1 MSTLESPVLPYPFSS
16 IAGLRF
22 AAIRAALALLHRKF
36 LCARVPAGT
45 AQPRLPA
52 DFTHILAR
60 QGTVMNRTI
69 KTLLARNAAG
79 AALGIVAVISCVTG
93 AAAVSPR
100 VRSACTGD
108 YLAYCS
114 QHDPDGPDVRRC
126 MRAYGLQLSTGC
138 LQALIAAGEVS
149 KREVARRAATK

>member
-1 MSTLESPVLPYPFSS
+1 MSTLESAVIPNPFSI
-16 IAGLRF
+16 IAGLQF
-22 AAIRAALALLHRKF
+22 AAIRAALALLHCKF

-52 DFTHILAR
+52 DITHILAR
-60 QGTVMNRTI
+60 QGTVMNPTI
-69 KTLLARNAAG
+69 KTHLARNAAG
-79 AALGIVAVISCVTG
+79 AALGIVALVSFVTE

-108 YLAYCS
+108 YFAYCS

-126 MRAYGLQLSTGC
+126 MRANGLKLSNGC